1 MVEHVYGII
10 DSKIQFLDFQIK
22 EMIKT
27 KLGKSPQEIMI
38 QEGYLSSLDNL
49 TKDDKILDFL
59 EIYSRKISLL
69 LLMRTTLTYLS
80 AETAFFLLTND
91 KYMDF
96 TEMQLRTVLEEAL
109 CNQANQDLKSIMN
122 RAMKKLGMPSPK
134 IHLYS
139 PFYNSSRR

>member
-27 KLGKSPQEIMI
+27 KLGKTPQEIMI
-38 QEGYLSSLDNL
+38 QEGYLPSNDDF
-49 TKDDKILDFL
+49 TKNDEILDSL
-59 EIYSRKISLL
+59 EAYSRNISLL

-80 AETAFFLLTND
+80 AETTFHLLTND

-96 TEMQLRTVLEEAL
+96 SEIQLRTVLEEAL
-109 CNQANQDLKSIMN
+109 FKQASHDLESIMD
-122 RAMKKLGMPSPK
+122 RAMKKLMMAS
-134 IHLYS
+134 
-139 PFYNSSRR
+139 